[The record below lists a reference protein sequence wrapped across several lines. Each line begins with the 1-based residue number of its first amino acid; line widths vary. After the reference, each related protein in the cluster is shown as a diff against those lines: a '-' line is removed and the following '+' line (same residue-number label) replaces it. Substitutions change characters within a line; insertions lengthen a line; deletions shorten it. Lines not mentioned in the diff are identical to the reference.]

1 MGRFMKRSTV
11 RPMIVEF
18 ISTPGA
24 GKTTLLPVVKEFF
37 ASHGLHAWS
46 VLAAA
51 RPFAQRTSLGRLVDA
66 WSPPSL
72 KGPLLWQVFFQASR
86 VRRAAFRRENRELLD
101 SVIRFQRSRPIS
113 RADRQHVLR
122 WFINLTGQYHFLKA
136 HAHARDV
143 LLFDEGFVHRVVQL
157 FASEIETL
165 DEIHVQSYL
174 GLLPVPDLIVSPQV
188 SLETCVE
195 RVYRRGIWERF
206 KDHDIGNVYRFM
218 ANAHNAVNLAVE
230 YIQTRGWPLIQIDNE
245 HQSPAEAAH
254 QLQQKLADLY
264 APVRDEVFVPVNA

>member
-1 MGRFMKRSTV
+1 MNRSAAKP
-11 RPMIVEF
+11 RIVEF

-24 GKTTLLPVVKEFF
+24 GKTTLLPVVKNFF
-37 ASHGLHAWS
+37 AAHGLQAWS
-46 VLAAA
+46 VLEAS
-51 RPFAQRTSLGRLVDA
+51 RPFAQRTSLGRLVA
-66 WSPPSL
+66 VWSPPSL
-72 KGPLLWQVFFQASR
+72 KGPLLWQVFYQASR
-86 VRRAAFRRENRELLD
+86 MRRAAFRRENRELLD
-101 SVIRFQRSRPIS
+101 SVLRFQRSRPIS
-113 RADRQHVLR
+113 PTDRQHVLR

-136 HAHARDV
+136 HASAGDV

-157 FASEIETL
+157 FASEIEVL

-174 GLLPVPDLIVSPQV
+174 GLLPAPDLIVTPQA

-230 YIQTRGWPLIQIDNE
+230 YIQMRGWPLIQIDNE
-245 HQSPAEAAH
+245 HQPPAEAAH
-254 QLQQKLADLY
+254 QLQQKLTDLY
-264 APVRDEVFVPVNA
+264 APVREEVFVPVIA